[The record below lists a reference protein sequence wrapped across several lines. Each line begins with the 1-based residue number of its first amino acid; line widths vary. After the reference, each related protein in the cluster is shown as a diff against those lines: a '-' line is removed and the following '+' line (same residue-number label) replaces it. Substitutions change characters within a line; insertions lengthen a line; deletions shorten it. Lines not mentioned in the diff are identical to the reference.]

1 MIYSNA
7 LVALALS
14 ASLIDVTVGQ
24 ANGFLR
30 SRRNAIGERN
40 LVKRQN
46 ATPTCLNQQS
56 IATASAD
63 DGQQQGDAG
72 IADGQ
77 AASET

>member
-7 LVALALS
+7 IVALALS
-14 ASLIDVTVGQ
+14 AGLVDVTVGQ

-30 SRRNAIGERN
+30 SRRIAVDVPSLVERDNAS
-40 LVKRQN
+40 
-46 ATPTCLNQQS
+46 PTCLDQQS

-72 IADGQ
+72 ILPGQ
-77 AASET
+77 AASKT